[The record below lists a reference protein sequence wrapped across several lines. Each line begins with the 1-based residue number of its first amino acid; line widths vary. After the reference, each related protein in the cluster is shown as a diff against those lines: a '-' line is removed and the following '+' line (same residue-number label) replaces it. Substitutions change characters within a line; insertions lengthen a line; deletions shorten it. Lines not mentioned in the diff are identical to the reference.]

1 MAGINKVILVGR
13 LGRDPEV
20 KTINSGAKYA
30 RFTIATSETFK
41 GKDGE
46 KKEVTEWH
54 NIVCW
59 RKLADIAEQYLTK
72 GKLVYLEGRLT
83 TRTWEDNGAKKYM
96 TEIVADTFNML
107 SPKSGE
113 SAEPVVEQKE
123 DKGGLPEITEEDGDL
138 PF

>member
-13 LGRDPEV
+13 LGKDPEV

-30 RFTIATSETFK
+30 RFTIATSENFK
-41 GKDGE
+41 GNDGE

-113 SAEPVVEQKE
+113 SAEPVVEAK
-123 DKGGLPEITEEDGDL
+123 DDNKLPEITEEDGDL

>member
-1 MAGINKVILVGR
+1 M
-13 LGRDPEV
+13 
-20 KTINSGAKYA
+20 
-30 RFTIATSETFK
+30 
-41 GKDGE
+41 
-46 KKEVTEWH
+46 
-54 NIVCW
+54 
-59 RKLADIAEQYLTK
+59 ADIAEQYLTK

-113 SAEPVVEQKE
+113 SAEPVVEAK
-123 DKGGLPEITEEDGDL
+123 DDNKLPEITEEDGDL